1 MVSKYICY
9 IDLEYIFEVKII
21 MNRLKIF
28 FYSTLLIST
37 ISCRYC
43 VAQMHIYYLHG
54 KIIEEQGRNAVSEK
68 FGRYELDEILNQ
80 LNINN
85 SIVHC
90 EIRAKDT
97 DVKLYA
103 NKISSEIDSLIN
115 LGISPKNIT
124 IIGASKGAVI
134 AMNISDINT
143 YNINYVFLA
152 GNNDYQEKNNDWK
165 FHGQIL
171 CFYDIS
177 DDIAGKNYNNWKEKP
192 NYSTKFEQIEI
203 KTNLGHG
210 FLYKPL
216 KEWINP
222 TKEWIKNQCIYK

>member
-1 MVSKYICY
+1 MK
-9 IDLEYIFEVKII
+9 
-21 MNRLKIF
+21 RLKILF
-28 FYSTLLIST
+28 HLILLILT
-37 ISCRYC
+37 ISCQYTF
-43 VAQMHIYYLHG
+43 AQIHIYYLHG
-54 KIIEEQGRNAVSEK
+54 KINEEQGRNAVSEK
-68 FGRYELDEILNQ
+68 FGKFELDEILKQ

-85 SIVHC
+85 SVVHC

-97 DVKLYA
+97 DVKIYA
-103 NKISSEIDSLIN
+103 QKISREIDSLIN

-124 IIGASKGAVI
+124 IIGASKGAII
-134 AMNISDINT
+134 AMNISDINSH
-143 YNINYVFLA
+143 NINYVFLA

-171 CFYDIS
+171 CIYDLS
-177 DDIAGKNYNNWKEKP
+177 DDIAGKNYNYWKEKS
-192 NYSTKFEQIEI
+192 NYSTIFEQLEI

-222 TKEWIKNQCIYK
+222 TKEWIKNQSLSK